1 MEIGIPRPVDVKM
14 SDHLVALELENA
26 NLRRIISLLVIQ
38 AGGIVYFSEVDQA
51 SFYDKQE
58 VISYQ
63 NKITGEWILEVK

>member
-1 MEIGIPRPVDVKM
+1 MN
-14 SDHLVALELENA
+14 DHQMALELENA

-63 NKITGEWILEVK
+63 NKVTGEWILEVQNG